1 MRVRPTLC
9 GLLMISS
16 VCAGLGCSLF
26 GKPKAAAPTMP
37 APVMPVIPKA
47 ARSQK
52 AETPAKVGL
61 PPVTLA
67 DGEVKVRAVAY
78 VNNSPIFESE
88 LREAMLF
95 RMREVAELQE
105 PERSRKLSEIHD
117 AELDKLID
125 RELCM
130 DAATERLKKV
140 PGKIMDELKREA
152 SKEYDKRVKDIKEQM
167 KIKSDQEFQQF
178 FEQQG
183 LSLANFRR
191 NVERSFISMEFM
203 RNMIFPKIQ
212 NPPLSEIQEYY
223 RANPDEFT
231 SKDALKWQDIFI
243 DAGKFP
249 DKRSAGRYAEQVAV
263 QLRQGADFATAAK
276 ELQKAG
282 FNILPGEQGL
292 GERPGEIRPAELEP
306 TLLRLPAGQVAGPLE
321 FPGGYHIVKVTER
334 TYPSRKPLDADTQN
348 QIRRKI
354 QNLLA
359 EKVYR
364 RMVENLKAKAV
375 IQKLE

>member
-223 RANPDEFT
+223 RANPAEFT
-231 SKDALKWQDIFI
+231 IKGHLKWQDIFI
-243 DAGKFP
+243 DASKFP
-249 DKRSAGRYAEQVAV
+249 DKGSARRYADQVAL
-263 QLRQGADFATAAK
+263 QLRAGADFTTAAK

-282 FNILPGEQGL
+282 YNILPGEQGL
-292 GERPGEIRPAELEP
+292 GEQPGEIRPAELEP
-306 TLLRLPAGQVAGPLE
+306 TLMRMSPNQVAGPLE

-334 TYPSRKPLDADTQN
+334 ADPGRKPLDADTQN

-364 RMVENLKAKAV
+364 RMVENLKTKAV